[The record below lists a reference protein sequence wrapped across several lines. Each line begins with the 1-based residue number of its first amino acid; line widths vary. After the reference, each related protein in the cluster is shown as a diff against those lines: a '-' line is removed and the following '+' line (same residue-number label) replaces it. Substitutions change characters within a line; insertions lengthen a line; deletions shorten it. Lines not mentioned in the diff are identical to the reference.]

1 MVICLTRSSSR
12 NPTKKRLRKGA
23 APAVAQ
29 RWGRTFVWTFGAA
42 VVVTANSNGE
52 YNDMKKETEA
62 EVLRL
67 FHAEGWRRNTIAK
80 QLGLH
85 HSAVARALARNG
97 VLPEVSRQRK
107 SKADEYIPF
116 MVEILEK
123 YPKLTATRLHEMVK
137 NRGYTGGIDH
147 FRDIVVSLRP
157 TPKGEAYLRLAT
169 LPGEQAQCD
178 WAHFGKLTVGNAE
191 RRLLAFVMVLSWS
204 RKIFLRFY
212 FGDST
217 ANFLRGHVEAF
228 ESFRATPRTVLYDN
242 LKSAVLERLGDAI
255 HFNPE
260 LLSLC
265 AHYRFAPKPVGVRR
279 ANEKGRVERAISY
292 VRTAFFAAR
301 EFTDIEDLNRQATDW
316 CEREA
321 ETRKQPPDRLQTV
334 AEAFRKEQGLLLPL
348 PEAPYPVYERKPVQA
363 GKTPYV
369 RFDLNDYSVPYQY
382 ANDRLLVEAT
392 QDRVWITNGHEAI
405 ASHRRVFG
413 KGQVIEDTEHVKELG
428 DVKKKARKHRAI
440 DRIRKVVPSSEAYF
454 KHAAERG
461 HNLGRLTQYL
471 LQLLDLYGPADME
484 AAVAETLASGTCH
497 SRTIHAIL
505 ERNRRKRGMAPPV
518 ALRFAQRK
526 LGELTVI
533 PGNLDKYDNLG
544 KEEV

>member
-1 MVICLTRSSSR
+1 MFCLPRSLNW
-12 NPTKKRLRKGA
+12 NPEKKREPIWSVAHA
-23 APAVAQ
+23 ATLSAVRTFAWIFGVAVA
-29 RWGRTFVWTFGAA
+29 
-42 VVVTANSNGE
+42 VTASSNGE
-52 YNDMKKETEA
+52 SRTMRKETEA

-67 FHAEGWRRNTIAK
+67 FHAEGWRRNTIAT

-97 VLPEVSRQRK
+97 IVPDAGRQRK

-116 MVEILEK
+116 MVETLAK

-137 NRGYTGGIDH
+137 SRGYTGGIDH
-147 FRDIVVSLRP
+147 FRDIVASLRP
-157 TPKGEAYLRLAT
+157 SPKGEAYLRLAT

-178 WAHFGKLTVGNAE
+178 WAHFGRLRVGNAE

-228 ESFRATPRTVLYDN
+228 ERWQAVPREVLYDN
-242 LKSAVLERLGDAI
+242 LKSAVLERVGDAI

-260 LLSLC
+260 LLSLS

-279 ANEKGRVERAISY
+279 ANEKGKVERTISY
-292 VRTAFFAAR
+292 IRTAFFAAR
-301 EFTDIEDLNRQATDW
+301 QFADIDDLNRQAIEW

-321 ETRKQPPDRLQTV
+321 ESRKQPPERLQTV
-334 AEAFRKEQGLLLPL
+334 VEAFGKERSSLLPL
-348 PEAPYPVYERKPVQA
+348 PAAPYPVYERKPVQA
-363 GKTPYV
+363 GKIPYV
-369 RFDLNDYSVPYQY
+369 RFDLNDYSIPHKY

-392 QDRVWITNGHEAI
+392 LDRVRITNGQKAI
-405 ASHRRVFG
+405 ATHTRVFG
-413 KGQVIEDTEHVKELG
+413 KGQTVEDGDHIKELG
-428 DVKKKARKHRAI
+428 AMKKKAKKHRAM
-440 DRIRKVVPSSEAYF
+440 DRIRSVVPSSEAYF
-454 KHAAERG
+454 KYAAERG
-461 HNLGRLTQYL
+461 HNLGRLTQLL

-497 SRTIHAIL
+497 SKIIQSIL
-505 ERNRRKRGMAPPV
+505 ERNRRRRGMEPPV
-518 ALRFAQRK
+518 ALRFSQRN

-533 PGNLDKYDNLG
+533 PGSLDKYDNLG
-544 KEEV
+544 KENN